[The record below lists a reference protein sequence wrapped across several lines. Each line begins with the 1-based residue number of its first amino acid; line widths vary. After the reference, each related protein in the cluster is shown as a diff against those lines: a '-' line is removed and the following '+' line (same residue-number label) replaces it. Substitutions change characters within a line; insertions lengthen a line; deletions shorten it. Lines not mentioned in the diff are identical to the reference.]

1 MGLLLKERGRI
12 LLRGCVM
19 GMELGKRMRRFF
31 RLSLLISTHMFTSSN
46 PQELDKHL
54 DGVDAMVTETMSVD
68 LMRPFTS
75 E

>member
-1 MGLLLKERGRI
+1 
-12 LLRGCVM
+12 
-19 GMELGKRMRRFF
+19 
-31 RLSLLISTHMFTSSN
+31 MFTSSN

-75 E
+75 EEVGVSRKWPR